1 MKQFVSLPVVESS
14 LYLFGGHQRT
24 VPGGWQF
31 FEQKHQAFELMCI
44 VAGRQTTEIKG
55 LAPFDYG
62 PGDALIISPGTLHT
76 NFNSSATAD
85 MTYICFHFNIES
97 LELKSEIIGNL
108 ANTVIPADTPI
119 AKLALET
126 AQKMVADSDDTGL
139 NKEQTKI
146 KIQITLLE
154 FLYGLMTNMADY
166 RQANAK
172 YSEREAKISREMATL
187 IEENVEQQQVPLF
200 SFGDICQKLGISN
213 GYGHR
218 TFKKVYGVTPLHF
231 IEEQKYRKAKLLL
244 GSPEYSVEEIA
255 DLMGASSIS
264 NFSKQFKKW
273 SGVTPSKYQR
283 QIIGKRT
290 VRTVKESGYFE

>member
-1 MKQFVSLPVVESS
+1 
-14 LYLFGGHQRT
+14 
-24 VPGGWQF
+24 
-31 FEQKHQAFELMCI
+31 
-44 VAGRQTTEIKG
+44 
-55 LAPFDYG
+55 
-62 PGDALIISPGTLHT
+62 
-76 NFNSSATAD
+76 
-85 MTYICFHFNIES
+85 
-97 LELKSEIIGNL
+97 
-108 ANTVIPADTPI
+108 
-119 AKLALET
+119 
-126 AQKMVADSDDTGL
+126 
-139 NKEQTKI
+139 
-146 KIQITLLE
+146 
-154 FLYGLMTNMADY
+154 
-166 RQANAK
+166 
-172 YSEREAKISREMATL
+172 
-187 IEENVEQQQVPLF
+187 
-200 SFGDICQKLGISN
+200 LGISN